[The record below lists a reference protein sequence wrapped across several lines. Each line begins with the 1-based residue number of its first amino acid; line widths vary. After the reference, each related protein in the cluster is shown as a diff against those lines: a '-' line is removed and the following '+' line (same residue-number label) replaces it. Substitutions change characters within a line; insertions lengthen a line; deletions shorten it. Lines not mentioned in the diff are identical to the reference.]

1 MLSNSPVLVTPDLGT
16 PSALVGTNITGTAT
30 AFTASNVT
38 TNANLTGAVTSIGNA
53 TSLGSFTSAQLLGA
67 LTDETG
73 TGAAVFATSPTLV
86 TPALGTPASGVVTN
100 LTGTASININGTV
113 GATTA
118 NTGAFTTLAASGAV
132 TLSGG
137 TANGVTYL
145 NGSKVLT
152 SGSALTFNGTTQF
165 TYTSSSDAAFDIVA
179 SGVGTAGYIGLTNA
193 GSDTQA
199 IGFKN
204 GLRFGSATGTG
215 GAGFSELMRL
225 TSTGLGIG
233 TTTPGKK
240 LDILSN
246 TSQDGIRISG
256 SANPRLTI
264 IDTTTPVQFD
274 ALCTDTEAV
283 LRTDTNHPLVLSTNG
298 TERARIPAAGGVQA
312 VTTISVGNATPSSSG
327 AGITF
332 PATQSASS
340 DANTLD
346 DYEEGTWTPTLGGTS
361 TYTKQVGEYVKVGQ
375 SVIYAG
381 AMSVGLIGTG
391 SATGAIS
398 GLPFTASN
406 IDVNRGKAG
415 SVCFFDTLA
424 VSIASLGI
432 YINNAGTTLQTT
444 TVAAGGATA
453 TGTAS
458 IFQNSSKIDFAGSYK
473 SSS

>member
-1 MLSNSPVLVTPDLGT
+1 M
-16 PSALVGTNITGTAT
+16 
-30 AFTASNVT
+30 ASII
-38 TNANLTGAVTSIGNA
+38 NAA
-53 TSLGSFTSAQLLGA
+53 TSGGLISTADTSGILQLQTA
-67 LTDETG
+67 G
-73 TGAAVFATSPTLV
+73 TTAV
-86 TPALGTPASGVVTN
+86 
-100 LTGTASININGTV
+100 TV
-113 GATTA
+113 GASQ
-118 NTGAFTTLAASGAV
+118 NV
-132 TLSGG
+132 
-137 TANGVTYL
+137 
-145 NGSKVLT
+145 
-152 SGSALTFNGTTQF
+152 
-165 TYTSSSDAAFDIVA
+165 
-179 SGVGTAGYIGLTNA
+179 GVGTASPT
-193 GSDTQA
+193 
-199 IGFKN
+199 
-204 GLRFGSATGTG
+204 
-215 GAGFSELMRL
+215 
-225 TSTGLGIG
+225 
-233 TTTPGKK
+233 KK